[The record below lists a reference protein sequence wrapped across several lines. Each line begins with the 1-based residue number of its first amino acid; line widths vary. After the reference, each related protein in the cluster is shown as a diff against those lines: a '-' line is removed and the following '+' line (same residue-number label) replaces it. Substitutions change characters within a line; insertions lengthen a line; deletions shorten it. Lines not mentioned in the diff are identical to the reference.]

1 MNDYIYTLDNIKQ
14 QWTMEQ
20 NYFFIGCLDMLVVGD
35 PDIKGTI
42 NRFNPATRLCLSQ
55 TRI

>member
-20 NYFFIGCLDMLVVGD
+20 KMFFIGCLDMLVVGD